1 MIRHVVMWKLKEE
14 AEGASR
20 QKNAEK
26 MKLILEGLKTTIDE
40 IKNVEVGINITKDED
55 DDEPGSAYDVVLIS
69 DFESEL
75 DYTMYTRN
83 PHHKKAVDFINSVI
97 EDRYFVDYKVDT

>member
-20 QKNAEK
+20 EKNAEK
-26 MKLILEGLKTTIDE
+26 MKLILEGLKSNIEE
-40 IKNVEVGINITKDED
+40 IKNVEVGININADED
-55 DDEPGSAYDVVLIS
+55 DEMAYDVVLIS
-69 DFESEL
+69 DFETEL

-83 PHHKKAVDFINSVI
+83 SHHKKAVDFIESVA
-97 EDRYFVDYKVDT
+97 EQRYFVDYMVDM